1 MSTEGNNRQNWIK
14 WAITTVI
21 ALISIAVVIIIN
33 LGGSMETT
41 YQARRVRNGESNTIM
56 VCMDDA
62 STNLSDLNVTPTF
75 KNNSWVSLKHLS
87 LSFEVECTNISFM
100 PSVFVN
106 AHKYN
111 ESNSLFQYKDKEL
124 SAHDDSKPPF
134 SNIIINSSTGW
145 CLIKS
150 KASFDGKSAA
160 FKCYTY
166 VYFFVVPNNDG
177 LTYANWKK
185 KCEDRFIGFIN
196 SDSFDVC
203 YYSMNRKVET
213 LLNVSHD
220 NFVTSSTE
228 KNVFEKE
235 KEATSQNDNSKSNKN
250 EPTVYELKNNWGIK
264 YCQIS
269 RKDSTLTYR
278 FTFEP
283 NNLVP
288 GVYMFEARHGNN
300 SKQYE
305 HFRLRLSGNEISKD
319 CSIVYRYHAVPEID
333 QIKIYQQS
341 VNDDVMEVKKRGRYY
356 IVKNKTDYV
365 IVLFVTYN
373 TNGAYYIY
381 ELAGG
386 KQRTLDDIGV
396 SPIEV
401 FKTDRKK

>member
-1 MSTEGNNRQNWIK
+1 MENSRQNWIK

-33 LGGSMETT
+33 LSGSMKAT
-41 YQARRVRNGESNTIM
+41 YQGRRVHNGESNVIV
-56 VCMDDA
+56 VCTDNV
-62 STNLSDLNVTPTF
+62 STNFSDLIVTPTF
-75 KNNSWVSLKHLS
+75 KNKSWVSLKHFS
-87 LSFEVECTNISFM
+87 LSFEVESTNISFM

-111 ESNSLFQYKDKEL
+111 ESKSLFQYKDKEL

-134 SNIIINSSTGW
+134 SNIIIDSSTGW

-160 FKCYTY
+160 FECFTY
-166 VYFFVVPNNDG
+166 VYFFVVPNNEG

-185 KCEDRFIGFIN
+185 KCEDWFNGFVN
-196 SDSFDVC
+196 RDSFDVC

-235 KEATSQNDNSKSNKN
+235 KVATSQNDNSKSNKN

-288 GVYMFEARHGNN
+288 GVYMFEARHRNN
-300 SKQYE
+300 SKEYE
-305 HFRLRLSGNEISKD
+305 HSRLRLSGNEL
-319 CSIVYRYHAVPEID
+319 SIEYPVRYSYHAVPEID
-333 QIKIYQQS
+333 QIRIYQQS

-365 IVLFVTYN
+365 IVLFVTIN
-373 TNGAYYIY
+373 AMGAYYTY

-386 KQRTLDDIGV
+386 KQRTLNDIGV

-401 FKTDRKK
+401 FKTDRKN